1 MRTALNPNAFSP
13 LIYASLTLGF
23 PHNVS
28 LAILFLLSQASS
40 VLPIL
45 IPAYILAASVLASL
59 PILPTSPAACFT
71 VTVSVRLPKVKVIW
85 PSRAPRGLEETVN
98 LKILSSMA
106 RVLTAFIQ
114 ETSETACT
122 SPLVST
128 TTETSPPAAGRSK
141 EVELD
146 MINPSAAVCFTV
158 KLPTSLPPAFTVTLA
173 SRSLVSVLASAITVY
188 FKILL
193 EAELSAVTLH
203 HSGALLVT
211 SNATFDL
218 MFSVLV
224 PPVLE
229 KVIPSVRMFAGIVIS
244 GVTVSSLPEH
254 AATKEE
260 KSSAD
265 STRQIWNFSMIFFI
279 MSLRIKNL
287 EFNL

>member
-1 MRTALNPNAFSP
+1 M
-13 LIYASLTLGF
+13 
-23 PHNVS
+23 
-28 LAILFLLSQASS
+28 
-40 VLPIL
+40 LPIL

-59 PILPTSPAACFT
+59 SILPVSPAPCFT
-71 VTVSVRLPKVKVIW
+71 ATVSVRLPKVKEIW
-85 PSRAPRGLEETVN
+85 PSRAPKGLGETVN

-279 MSLRIKNL
+279 MSLRIKN
-287 EFNL
+287 NG

>member
-13 LIYASLTLGF
+13 LTYASLTLGF

-28 LAILFLLSQASS
+28 PAILFLLSQASS

-59 PILPTSPAACFT
+59 SILPVSPAPCFT
-71 VTVSVRLPKVKVIW
+71 VTVSVRLPKVKEIW
-85 PSRAPRGLEETVN
+85 PSRAPKGLGETVN

-146 MINPSAAVCFTV
+146 MISPSAAVCFTV

-279 MSLRIKNL
+279 MSLRIKN
-287 EFNL
+287 NG

>member
-59 PILPTSPAACFT
+59 SILPVSPAPCFT
-71 VTVSVRLPKVKVIW
+71 ATVSVRLPKVKEIW
-85 PSRAPRGLEETVN
+85 PSRAPKGLGETVN

-279 MSLRIKNL
+279 MSLRIKN
-287 EFNL
+287 NG

>member
-59 PILPTSPAACFT
+59 SILPVSPAPCFT

-279 MSLRIKNL
+279 MSLRIKN
-287 EFNL
+287 NG

>member
-28 LAILFLLSQASS
+28 PAILFLLSQASS

-59 PILPTSPAACFT
+59 SILPVSPAPCFT

-98 LKILSSMA
+98 MKILSSMA

-128 TTETSPPAAGRSK
+128 TTETSPPTAGRSK

-146 MINPSAAVCFTV
+146 MISPSAAVCFTV

-188 FKILL
+188 FKMLL

-279 MSLRIKNL
+279 MSLRIKN
-287 EFNL
+287 NG

>member
-13 LIYASLTLGF
+13 LTYASLTLGF

-28 LAILFLLSQASS
+28 PAILFLLSQASS

-59 PILPTSPAACFT
+59 SILPVSPAPCFT
-71 VTVSVRLPKVKVIW
+71 ATVSVRLPKVKEIW
-85 PSRAPRGLEETVN
+85 PSRAPKGLGETVN

-279 MSLRIKNL
+279 MSLRIKN
-287 EFNL
+287 NG

>member
-146 MINPSAAVCFTV
+146 MINPSADVCFTV

-279 MSLRIKNL
+279 MSLRIKN
-287 EFNL
+287 NG

>member
-1 MRTALNPNAFSP
+1 
-13 LIYASLTLGF
+13 
-23 PHNVS
+23 
-28 LAILFLLSQASS
+28 
-40 VLPIL
+40 
-45 IPAYILAASVLASL
+45 
-59 PILPTSPAACFT
+59 
-71 VTVSVRLPKVKVIW
+71 
-85 PSRAPRGLEETVN
+85 
-98 LKILSSMA
+98 MA

-128 TTETSPPAAGRSK
+128 STEISPPTAGRSK

-146 MINPSAAVCFTV
+146 MISPSAAVCFTV

-254 AATKEE
+254 AAMKEE

-279 MSLRIKNL
+279 MSLRIKN
-287 EFNL
+287 NG

>member
-28 LAILFLLSQASS
+28 PAILFLLSQASS

-45 IPAYILAASVLASL
+45 MPAYILAASVLASL

-128 TTETSPPAAGRSK
+128 TTEISPPTAGRSK

-146 MINPSAAVCFTV
+146 MISPSAAVCFTV

-173 SRSLVSVLASAITVY
+173 SRSLVSVLTSAITVY
-188 FKILL
+188 FKMLL

-279 MSLRIKNL
+279 MSLRIKN
-287 EFNL
+287 NG

>member
-28 LAILFLLSQASS
+28 PAILFLLSQASS

-59 PILPTSPAACFT
+59 SILPVSPAPCFT

-85 PSRAPRGLEETVN
+85 PSRAPKGLGETVN

-128 TTETSPPAAGRSK
+128 TTETSPPTAGRSK

-146 MINPSAAVCFTV
+146 MISPS
-158 KLPTSLPPAFTVTLA
+158 AFTVTLA
-173 SRSLVSVLASAITVY
+173 SRSLVSVLTSAITVY
-188 FKILL
+188 FKMLL

-279 MSLRIKNL
+279 MSLRIKN
-287 EFNL
+287 NG

>member
-13 LIYASLTLGF
+13 LTYASLTLGF

-28 LAILFLLSQASS
+28 PAILFLLSQASS

-59 PILPTSPAACFT
+59 SILPVSPAPCFT
-71 VTVSVRLPKVKVIW
+71 VTVSVRLPKVKEIW
-85 PSRAPRGLEETVN
+85 PSRAPKGLGETVN

-279 MSLRIKNL
+279 MSLRIKN
-287 EFNL
+287 NG

>member
-28 LAILFLLSQASS
+28 PAILFLLSQASS

-106 RVLTAFIQ
+106 RVSTAFIQ

-279 MSLRIKNL
+279 MSLRIKN
-287 EFNL
+287 NG

>member
-28 LAILFLLSQASS
+28 PAILFLLSQASS

-59 PILPTSPAACFT
+59 SIFPVSPAPCFT
-71 VTVSVRLPKVKVIW
+71 VTVSVRLPKVKEIW
-85 PSRAPRGLEETVN
+85 PSRAPKGLGETVN

-146 MINPSAAVCFTV
+146 MITASAAVCFTV

-279 MSLRIKNL
+279 MSLRIKN
-287 EFNL
+287 NG

>member
-59 PILPTSPAACFT
+59 SILPVSPAPCFT
-71 VTVSVRLPKVKVIW
+71 VTVSVRLPKVKEIW
-85 PSRAPRGLEETVN
+85 PSRAPKGLGETVN

-146 MINPSAAVCFTV
+146 MISPSAAVCFTV

-279 MSLRIKNL
+279 MSLRIKN
-287 EFNL
+287 NG

>member
-28 LAILFLLSQASS
+28 PAILFLLSQASS

-59 PILPTSPAACFT
+59 SILPVSPAPCFT
-71 VTVSVRLPKVKVIW
+71 VTVSVRLPKVKEIW
-85 PSRAPRGLEETVN
+85 PSRAPKGLGETVN

-146 MINPSAAVCFTV
+146 MISPSAAVCFTV

-188 FKILL
+188 FKILF

-279 MSLRIKNL
+279 MSLRIKN
-287 EFNL
+287 NG

>member
-59 PILPTSPAACFT
+59 SILPVSPAPCFT

-128 TTETSPPAAGRSK
+128 TTETSPPTAGRSK

-146 MINPSAAVCFTV
+146 MISPSAAVCFTV

-279 MSLRIKNL
+279 MSLRIKN
-287 EFNL
+287 NG

>member
-28 LAILFLLSQASS
+28 PAILFLLSQASS

-59 PILPTSPAACFT
+59 SIFPVSPAPCFT
-71 VTVSVRLPKVKVIW
+71 VTVSVRLPKVKEIW
-85 PSRAPRGLEETVN
+85 PSRAPKGLGETVN

-279 MSLRIKNL
+279 MSLRIKN
-287 EFNL
+287 NG

>member
-13 LIYASLTLGF
+13 LTYASLTLGF

-28 LAILFLLSQASS
+28 PAILFLLSQASS

-279 MSLRIKNL
+279 MSLRIKN
-287 EFNL
+287 NG

>member
-13 LIYASLTLGF
+13 LTYASLTLGF

-28 LAILFLLSQASS
+28 PAILFLLSQASS

-141 EVELD
+141 KVELD

-279 MSLRIKNL
+279 MSLRIKN
-287 EFNL
+287 NG

>member
-59 PILPTSPAACFT
+59 SILPVSPAPCFT
-71 VTVSVRLPKVKVIW
+71 VTVSVRLPKVKEIW
-85 PSRAPRGLEETVN
+85 PSRAPKGLGETVN

-260 KSSAD
+260 KRKAVP
-265 STRQIWNFSMIFFI
+265 TAPGKFGIFQ
-279 MSLRIKNL
+279 
-287 EFNL
+287 

>member
-279 MSLRIKNL
+279 MSLRIKN
-287 EFNL
+287 NG

>member
-158 KLPTSLPPAFTVTLA
+158 KLPPSLPPAFTVTLA

-279 MSLRIKNL
+279 MSLRIKN
-287 EFNL
+287 NG

>member
-59 PILPTSPAACFT
+59 PILPTSPAACFM

-279 MSLRIKNL
+279 MSLRIKN
-287 EFNL
+287 NG

>member
-59 PILPTSPAACFT
+59 SILPVSPAPCFT
-71 VTVSVRLPKVKVIW
+71 VTVSVRLPKVKEIW
-85 PSRAPRGLEETVN
+85 PSRAPKGLGETVN

-279 MSLRIKNL
+279 MSLRIKN
-287 EFNL
+287 NG

>member
-28 LAILFLLSQASS
+28 PAILFLLSQASS

-59 PILPTSPAACFT
+59 SILPVSPAPCFT

-128 TTETSPPAAGRSK
+128 TTETSPPTAGRSK

-146 MINPSAAVCFTV
+146 MISPSAAVCFTV

-173 SRSLVSVLASAITVY
+173 SRSLVSVLTSAITVY
-188 FKILL
+188 FKMLL

-279 MSLRIKNL
+279 MSLRIKN
-287 EFNL
+287 NG

>member
-85 PSRAPRGLEETVN
+85 PSRAPRGLGETVN

-279 MSLRIKNL
+279 MSLRIKN
-287 EFNL
+287 NG

>member
-28 LAILFLLSQASS
+28 PAILFLLSQASS

-45 IPAYILAASVLASL
+45 MPAYILAASVLASL

-128 TTETSPPAAGRSK
+128 TTEISPPTAGRSK

-146 MINPSAAVCFTV
+146 MISPSAAVCFTV

-279 MSLRIKNL
+279 MSLRIKN
-287 EFNL
+287 NG

>member
-59 PILPTSPAACFT
+59 SIFPVSPAPCFT
-71 VTVSVRLPKVKVIW
+71 VTVSVRLPKVKEIW
-85 PSRAPRGLEETVN
+85 PSRAPKGLGETVN

-279 MSLRIKNL
+279 MSLRIKN
-287 EFNL
+287 NG

>member
-28 LAILFLLSQASS
+28 PAILFLLSQASS

-279 MSLRIKNL
+279 MSLRIKN
-287 EFNL
+287 NG

>member
-13 LIYASLTLGF
+13 LTYASLTLGF

-28 LAILFLLSQASS
+28 PAILFLLSQASS

-59 PILPTSPAACFT
+59 SILPVSPAPCFT
-71 VTVSVRLPKVKVIW
+71 ATVSVRLPKVKEIW
-85 PSRAPRGLEETVN
+85 PSRAPKGLGETVN

-146 MINPSAAVCFTV
+146 MISPSAAVCFTV

-279 MSLRIKNL
+279 MSLRIKN
-287 EFNL
+287 NG

>member
-13 LIYASLTLGF
+13 LTYASLTLGF

-28 LAILFLLSQASS
+28 PAILFLLSQASS

-59 PILPTSPAACFT
+59 SILPVSPAPCFT
-71 VTVSVRLPKVKVIW
+71 VTVSVRLPKVKEIW
-85 PSRAPRGLEETVN
+85 PLRAPKGLGETVN

-279 MSLRIKNL
+279 MSLRIKN
-287 EFNL
+287 NG

>member
-203 HSGALLVT
+203 HSGTLLVT

-279 MSLRIKNL
+279 MSLRIKN
-287 EFNL
+287 NG

>member
-59 PILPTSPAACFT
+59 SILPVSPAPCFT
-71 VTVSVRLPKVKVIW
+71 VTVSVRLPKVKEIW

-146 MINPSAAVCFTV
+146 MINPSAAV
-158 KLPTSLPPAFTVTLA
+158 SL
-173 SRSLVSVLASAITVY
+173 
-188 FKILL
+188 
-193 EAELSAVTLH
+193 
-203 HSGALLVT
+203 
-211 SNATFDL
+211 
-218 MFSVLV
+218 
-224 PPVLE
+224 
-229 KVIPSVRMFAGIVIS
+229 
-244 GVTVSSLPEH
+244 
-254 AATKEE
+254 
-260 KSSAD
+260 
-265 STRQIWNFSMIFFI
+265 
-279 MSLRIKNL
+279 
-287 EFNL
+287 

>member
-13 LIYASLTLGF
+13 LTYASLTLGF

-28 LAILFLLSQASS
+28 PAILFLLSQASS

-59 PILPTSPAACFT
+59 SIFPVSPAPCFT
-71 VTVSVRLPKVKVIW
+71 VTVSVRLPKVKEIW
-85 PSRAPRGLEETVN
+85 PSRAPKGLGETVN

-203 HSGALLVT
+203 HSGALQVT

-279 MSLRIKNL
+279 MSLRIKN
-287 EFNL
+287 NG

>member
-85 PSRAPRGLEETVN
+85 PSRAPRGLEESVN

-279 MSLRIKNL
+279 MSLRIKN
-287 EFNL
+287 NG

>member
-28 LAILFLLSQASS
+28 PAILFLLSQASS

-59 PILPTSPAACFT
+59 SILPVSPAPCFT
-71 VTVSVRLPKVKVIW
+71 VTVSVRLPKVKEIW
-85 PSRAPRGLEETVN
+85 PSRAPKGLGETVN

-128 TTETSPPAAGRSK
+128 TTETSPPTAGRSK

-146 MINPSAAVCFTV
+146 MISPSAAVCFTV

-279 MSLRIKNL
+279 MSLRIKN
-287 EFNL
+287 NG

>member
-28 LAILFLLSQASS
+28 PAILFLLSQASS

-45 IPAYILAASVLASL
+45 MPAYILAASVLASL

-279 MSLRIKNL
+279 MSLRIKN
-287 EFNL
+287 NG

>member
-28 LAILFLLSQASS
+28 PAILFLLSQASS

-59 PILPTSPAACFT
+59 SILPVSPAPCFT
-71 VTVSVRLPKVKVIW
+71 VTVSVRLPKVKEIW
-85 PSRAPRGLEETVN
+85 PSRAPKGLGETVN

-279 MSLRIKNL
+279 MSLRIKN
-287 EFNL
+287 NG

>member
-13 LIYASLTLGF
+13 LTYASLTLGF

-28 LAILFLLSQASS
+28 PAILFLLSQASS

-59 PILPTSPAACFT
+59 SILPVSPAPCFT
-71 VTVSVRLPKVKVIW
+71 VTVSVRLPKVKEIW
-85 PSRAPRGLEETVN
+85 PSRAPKGLGETVN

-128 TTETSPPAAGRSK
+128 TTETSPPTAGRSK

-146 MINPSAAVCFTV
+146 MISPSAAVCFTV

-279 MSLRIKNL
+279 MSLRIKN
-287 EFNL
+287 NG